1 MVGADAEGGEGVGEG
16 GAIGTLPAV
25 ANAVAAALG
34 GARVDPPYAQDKLW
48 RALQG
53 TAR

>member
-1 MVGADAEGGEGVGEG
+1 
-16 GAIGTLPAV
+16 V

-34 GARVDPPYAQDKLW
+34 GARIDPPYAQDKLW

-53 TAR
+53 AAP